1 MAKFFRD
8 HTNRLSATRKLRFT
22 DIAVKALVWTALA
35 LLPVFASAQTITS
48 TATGGNWSSTGTWV
62 GGVVPVSTNN
72 VVIASGATVTLNVNA
87 TVNNLSIS
95 GTSAGATL
103 VHSSGMALTVNGTVT
118 LAQPTNDGTNAW
130 NIDAGSATVA
140 GLISFTGSSTQ
151 STFIASL
158 RISSGTL
165 NANGGMTFT
174 ASSSVTKIINMSQAP
189 GTGTINLKG
198 ALTVPG
204 SSSTLTAGT
213 AGSVFNYADVNAQ
226 TVNFFS
232 SGGYFNLYIN
242 NTSASGATLG
252 NNITATRVTGNIA
265 VGNLTSGSTLT
276 TNNNSITMA
285 ASRTLTVAANST
297 MTAGTTVITLP
308 ATTSATINGTFRTS
322 NLSGFSGSATAA
334 FNSTNNPTIT
344 LGSASTVEFYA
355 SSAQTVTNRTYN
367 GHVILTGG
375 SKTIGTGTG
384 QNVTVSG
391 NFTINTGATYL
402 GTTNNPTFN
411 VGGNFSNSGTF
422 TQGTGLVTFNGS
434 AAQTIQGSTATTF
447 SGSVTLNNAA
457 GLIISTSPS
466 INGTLTFANGVITT
480 GSNKVILGA
489 ASTTSG
495 AGAGK
500 YVYGNLE
507 IFIPNATAP
516 TETFDIGDA
525 SNYTPVLVAF
535 SGTTT
540 GSGSLIANTTAGDH
554 PNIAASGINSSL
566 SVNRY
571 WTLTQGATPVG
582 GFTDYSATF
591 TFINGTPVDLDA
603 GANYANF
610 MVNLLNGGSWLS
622 TITGNRTTTSTQ
634 ATGMTLFGSYQV
646 GESAAAVVVATHP
659 SNATACV
666 GTPASFTSTSNSV
679 PAPTVQWQ
687 RDPNTGTFADITVA
701 TDGGVYQNFTTTTLN
716 VTNVTGLN
724 NYKYRAVF
732 TNVNGSATSNQ
743 AVLTVT
749 PLPSPAGSIT
759 GTGSVCQ
766 GQSGVAYSVGAIS
779 GATSYTWSYSGT
791 GFTPSGNTASITG
804 TFSPT
809 ATSGDL
815 TVTGVNACGNGT
827 TSATFPIA
835 VNSLPVAPGT
845 ITGSSPVC
853 QGQSGY
859 PYSVSPVAGA
869 TSYTWSYS
877 GTGFTPSGTTA
888 SISGAFAAGA
898 TSGNLTV
905 AAVNS
910 CGTGSSSAVFPVTVN
925 TVPAAA
931 GTISGAS
938 SVCQGQSGVA
948 YSVPAIGGATSY
960 TWSYSGAGFTP
971 SGNTASITGSFTA
984 GATSGNLTVVGV
996 NDCGAGT
1003 VSASFPVTVL
1013 NSVPAAAGTITGT
1026 STVCQGQN
1034 GVAYSVGAIS
1044 GATSYTWSYTGNG
1057 FTPSGNTSSITANFS
1072 QVATAGNLTVTGT
1085 NACGTGTASASFP
1098 ITISPVPAAPGAIS
1112 GTASVCQGQ
1121 SSVAYSVS
1129 PVPGAVSYTWSYSGT
1144 GFTAS
1149 GTTASITG
1157 NFSASATSGNLTVV
1171 AVNACGAS
1179 LSSPAFAVSVTP
1191 TPVAPGAIT
1200 GSNLVCTG
1208 QSGVA
1213 YSVSPV
1219 AGATSYTWSYTGT
1232 GFTPSGNTASITAGF
1247 AANATSGTLTVTAS
1261 NSCGASAAS
1270 IGFSVTVNSIPSAAG
1285 TITGSATPCQG
1296 QNGVAYSVATVP
1308 GATSYTW
1315 AYTGTGFTPSGNTAS
1330 ITANFS
1336 ASATSGALTVRGTNS
1351 CGNGTAS
1358 PAFVINVST
1367 GIGAAGSIT
1376 GTASVCSPG
1385 QGVYSVAPI
1394 SGATSYV
1401 WAYSGTGFT
1410 ANGSTASIVGNFSG
1424 TATSG
1429 NLTVRG
1435 SNACG
1440 TGTVSPSFA
1449 ITVAVCPPHNSCN
1462 GCHIT
1467 HTTPGAQLTL
1477 VAGNANL
1484 CMSCHN
1490 PAGVASSSPFADI
1503 MRAVPG
1509 VSGNSHSWN
1518 ADAVNAL
1525 YQTNAP
1531 TDPEMLARIYS
1542 NQIVCS
1548 TCHNQ
1553 HSNTI
1558 TPFLRTANTEDALCL
1573 NCHSARDIRR
1583 YGDNTA
1589 NRGSHP
1595 VGIAY
1600 TPGTDPRFQTTTFPL
1615 SASGKV
1621 VCSTCHATHYATS
1634 NDGNVLRSATVDANC
1649 TNCHIER
1656 GTRRLVSHEGLS
1668 CTTCHYAH
1676 ETGSNNIL
1684 LIRDNITTPTLGIKS
1699 VVFTGNTT
1707 AANYGDGT
1715 TPFNGVCEVCHTTA
1729 VDHYQSASGGTADAR
1744 HLPSPQKC
1752 VNCHPHNQGFS
1763 PQTDCFACHNAVTD
1777 KPGIGP
1783 AGGRRQIVDNLGN
1796 GTGTGGDFKMTSHH
1810 FLGSI
1815 PTINDCLLCHYM
1827 GDHKKGTVKLLDPDQ
1842 GYLSVITYNPAN
1854 KASVDDFCLN
1864 CHDANGA
1871 GGDLT
1876 PFSDNVTVPVVDKT
1890 MWLASAHKG
1899 KPYGCM
1905 DCHDNGHGSTKR
1917 NMLGPYNYSGTGTG
1931 TDVTN
1936 EEEGFCL
1943 TCHGSGGAATVQV
1956 HLAFSSYTN
1965 TATNF
1970 YKHDPA
1976 ATYRKHING
1985 ETGGAVFG
1993 GTNRHVECV
2002 DCHNPHFTKA
2012 GTATAP
2018 TLLPTLTGVEGVE
2031 PTYAG
2036 AGAPTGFT
2044 WMTAATAEYQ
2054 VCYKCHSSYTTLPTY
2069 LPGGWNSA
2077 TLQADGLKKL
2087 TTGGT
2092 NSQIADSRDM
2102 AQEYNPSNQSFHPVM
2117 AAGKNTGIN
2126 ASSFQT
2132 GWTSTSRVYCTS
2144 CHNNSNSATAGHN
2157 DGPHGSANLHMLD
2170 HGTGGNSDYKTVHN
2184 EVTAVTTAVCTKC
2197 HQVTS
2202 YYTNNTGSRFQ
2213 YHYYHVNNKTRAECY
2228 LCHDT
2233 HGSETFHLMNFN
2245 RNGNTTSCITAYGT
2259 NSQVSFVHAAG
2270 TAANSC
2276 TVTCHGTSHGSGKL
2290 YNPSY

>member
-1 MAKFFRD
+1 MTKFIWDQTVRF
-8 HTNRLSATRKLRFT
+8 SATWKLFIREFP
-22 DIAVKALVWTALA
+22 VLVILGTALA
-35 LLPVFASAQTITS
+35 FMPFFAAAQTITS
-48 TATGGNWSSTGTWV
+48 TGTGGNWSATGTWV
-62 GGVVPVSTNN
+62 GGVVPVATNN

-103 VHSSGMALTVNGTVT
+103 VHSAGMALTVNGTAT
-118 LAQPTNDGTNAW
+118 IAQPTNDGTNAW

-140 GLISFTGSSTQ
+140 GLLSFTGSSTQ

-165 NANGGMTFT
+165 NANGGITFT
-174 ASSSVTKIINMSQAP
+174 QSSSVTKIINMSQSP

-198 ALTVPG
+198 ALTVPT

-213 AGSVFNYADVNAQ
+213 AGSIFNYADVNAQ
-226 TVNFFS
+226 TINYFS
-232 SGGYFNLYIN
+232 SGSYFNLYIN
-242 NTSASGATLG
+242 NTSASGATLSAAVTTG
-252 NNITATRVTGNIA
+252 RVAGNIA
-265 VGNLTSGSTLT
+265 VGTLT
-276 TNNNSITMA
+276 TGSTFTTGNFAMTMA

-297 MTAGTTVITLP
+297 MNAGTSVITFP
-308 ATTSATINGTFRTS
+308 GTTGPTINGTFRTS
-322 NLSGFSGSATAA
+322 NLVGFSGSATAA

-344 LGSASTVEFYA
+344 LGSGSTVEFFA
-355 SSAQTVTNRTYN
+355 SSAQTVTNRTYAGN
-367 GHVILTGG
+367 VLLTNG
-375 SKTIGTGTG
+375 SKTIATGAG
-384 QNVTVSG
+384 QNVIISG
-391 NFTINTGATYL
+391 NLTINTGATYL
-402 GTTNNPTFN
+402 GSTNNPTLN

-434 AAQTIQGSTATTF
+434 APQTISGTSATTF
-447 SGSVTLNNAA
+447 SNSVTLSNTQ
-457 GLIISTSPS
+457 GLVISTSPT
-466 INGTLTFANGVITT
+466 INGTLTFANGKITT
-480 GSNKVILGA
+480 GANKVILGA
-489 ASTTSG
+489 SSLTSG
-495 AGAGK
+495 EGAGK

-507 IFIPNATAP
+507 IFIPNAAAP
-516 TETFDIGDA
+516 SRSFPIGDA
-525 SNYTPVLVAF
+525 ANYTPVLVAF

-554 PNIAASGINSSL
+554 PNIAASGINANL

-571 WTLTQGATPVG
+571 WTITQGATPVG
-582 GFTDYSATF
+582 GFTSYSATF

-603 GANYANF
+603 GANYASF
-610 MVNLLNGGSWLS
+610 MVSLLNGGSWL
-622 TITGNRTTTSTQ
+622 TTTTGNQTATSTQ
-634 ATGMTLFGSYQV
+634 ATGMTVFGSYQV
-646 GESAAAVVVATHP
+646 GESAAPVVVATHP
-659 SNATACV
+659 ANASACA

-679 PAPTVQWQ
+679 PTPTVQWQ

-716 VTNVTGLN
+716 VTDVTGLN

-743 AVLTVT
+743 AVLTEN
-749 PLPSPAGSIT
+749 PLPSAAGTIT
-759 GTGSVCQ
+759 GTAAVCQ

-804 TFSPT
+804 SFSPT

-815 TVTGVNACGNGT
+815 TVTGVNSCGNGT
-827 TSATFPIA
+827 VSASFSIT
-835 VNSLPVAPGT
+835 VNNLPDAPGT
-845 ITGSSPVC
+845 ITGTSPVCQSQSGYPYSVSPVAGATSYTWNYTGTGFTPSGNTASITGAFSASATNGNLTVAAVNGCGTGAFSTAFPVTVNALPAAAGSISGTASVC
-853 QGQSGY
+853 QGQSGVAY
-859 PYSVSPVAGA
+859 SVPLISGATSYTWSYSGTGFTPSGNTAFITGDFSAGATSGNLTVTGVNSCGNGTVSASFPITVLTGVPSAAGTITGTATVCQSQSGVAYSVPAISGASGYTWSYSGTGFTPSGNTASITANFSVSATSGNLTVSGTNACGSGTASATFPITVNLVPAAPGAITGSATVCQGQNSVAFSVSPVAGA

-888 SISGAFAAGA
+888 SI
-898 TSGNLTV
+898 
-905 AAVNS
+905 
-910 CGTGSSSAVFPVTVN
+910 
-925 TVPAAA
+925 
-931 GTISGAS
+931 
-938 SVCQGQSGVA
+938 
-948 YSVPAIGGATSY
+948 
-960 TWSYSGAGFTP
+960 
-971 SGNTASITGSFTA
+971 
-984 GATSGNLTVVGV
+984 
-996 NDCGAGT
+996 
-1003 VSASFPVTVL
+1003 
-1013 NSVPAAAGTITGT
+1013 
-1026 STVCQGQN
+1026 
-1034 GVAYSVGAIS
+1034 
-1044 GATSYTWSYTGNG
+1044 
-1057 FTPSGNTSSITANFS
+1057 
-1072 QVATAGNLTVTGT
+1072 
-1085 NACGTGTASASFP
+1085 
-1098 ITISPVPAAPGAIS
+1098 
-1112 GTASVCQGQ
+1112 
-1121 SSVAYSVS
+1121 
-1129 PVPGAVSYTWSYSGT
+1129 
-1144 GFTAS
+1144 
-1149 GTTASITG
+1149 TG
-1157 NFSASATSGNLTVV
+1157 NFSASATSGSLSVV
-1171 AVNACGAS
+1171 AVNACGSS
-1179 LSSPAFAVSVTP
+1179 LSSPTYSISVTP
-1191 TPVAPGAIT
+1191 TPVSPGTIT
-1200 GSNLVCTG
+1200 GTSLVCTG

-1213 YSVSPV
+1213 YSVTPV
-1219 AGATSYTWSYTGT
+1219 AGATSYIWSYTGT
-1232 GFTPSGNTASITAGF
+1232 GFTASGNTASITANFSSG
-1247 AANATSGTLTVTAS
+1247 ATSGTLTVTAS
-1261 NSCGASAAS
+1261 NSCGSGPAST
-1270 IGFSVTVNSIPSAAG
+1270 GYSVTVNSIPSAAG
-1285 TITGSATPCQG
+1285 SITGSSVACQG
-1296 QNGVAYSVATVP
+1296 QTGAAYSVPTIP
-1308 GATSYTW
+1308 GATSYIW
-1315 AYTGTGFTPSGNTAS
+1315 SYTGTGFTPSGTTAS

-1336 ASATSGALTVRGTNS
+1336 ATATAGVLTVRGTNS
-1351 CGNGTAS
+1351 CGTGTSS
-1358 PAFVINVST
+1358 PGLAITINAA
-1367 GIGAAGSIT
+1367 IGAAGTIT
-1376 GTASVCSPG
+1376 GNSTACTYG
-1385 QGVYSVAPI
+1385 EGVYSVAPI

-1410 ANGSTASIVGNFSG
+1410 ANGNTASIVGTFSG

-1435 SNACG
+1435 TNACG

-1449 ITVAVCPPHNSCN
+1449 ITVGTCPPHNSCK
-1462 GCHIT
+1462 GCHIS
-1467 HTTPGAQLTL
+1467 HGTPGGQLTL
-1477 VAGNANL
+1477 VNGNANL

-1490 PAGVASSSPFADI
+1490 PAGAASTSPFADI

-1518 ADAVNAL
+1518 ALAANAL
-1525 YQTNAP
+1525 YQTNTP
-1531 TDPEMLARIYS
+1531 TDPEMLARVYS
-1542 NQIVCS
+1542 DQIVCS

-1553 HSNTI
+1553 HST
-1558 TPFLRTANTEDALCL
+1558 TYSPFLRISNTEDALCL
-1573 NCHSARDIRR
+1573 NCHTARDIRR
-1583 YGDNTA
+1583 YGDNTS

-1600 TPGTDPRFQTTTFPL
+1600 TPGTDPRFQATTLPL

-1634 NDGNVLRSATVDANC
+1634 NDGNILRSATVDANC
-1649 TNCHIER
+1649 TDCHIER

-1684 LIRDNITTPTLGIKS
+1684 LVRDNITTPTLGIKS
-1699 VVFTGNTT
+1699 VVFTGNAT

-1715 TPFNGVCEVCHTTA
+1715 APFNGVCEVCHTTA
-1729 VDHYQSASGGTADAR
+1729 VDHYQASSGGTSDAR

-1763 PQTDCFACHNAVTD
+1763 AQTDCFACHNAVTD

-1796 GTGTGGDFKMTSHH
+1796 GTGTGGDFKRTSHH

-1842 GYLSVITYNPAN
+1842 GYLSVITYDPAN
-1854 KASVDDFCLN
+1854 KASVDNFCLN

-1871 GGDLT
+1871 GGDVT
-1876 PFSDNVTVPVVDKT
+1876 PFSDNVSVPVVDKN

-1905 DCHDNGHGSTKR
+1905 DCHDNGHGSNKR
-1917 NMLGPYNYSGTGTG
+1917 NMLGPWNYAGAGTG
-1931 TDVTN
+1931 TDLTN

-1970 YKHDPA
+1970 YKHDVA
-1976 ATYRKHING
+1976 ATYRKHTDG

-2077 TLQADGLKKL
+2077 ALQADGLKKL

-2102 AQEYNPSNQSFHPVM
+2102 AQEYNPNNQSFHPVM

-2126 ASSFQT
+2126 STSFQT

-2144 CHNNSNSATAGHN
+2144 CHNNSNSATAGHS
-2157 DGPHGSANLHMLD
+2157 DGPHGSANLHLLD

-2259 NSQVSFVHAAG
+2259 NSQASFVHAAG
-2270 TAANSC
+2270 TASNSC
-2276 TVTCHGTSHGSGKL
+2276 TVTCHGTSHGTGKS